1 MSARVPPGRRRPGRG
16 KHRPDRVRH
25 RGYGAGA
32 AVSATRT
39 ATPQIDVPVAVSV
52 APRETITDIAAT
64 RVDRVFDYLP
74 GVARQNN
81 FGGLSIFSYAIRGVT
96 TSEIYKNGF
105 PLNRGTPP
113 PPDAQNIERIEGAQ
127 GAGSG
132 PVRAQRTPA
141 GWST

>member
-1 MSARVPPGRRRPGRG
+1 MTLEELSVEHVGEGAGRTTASGRG
-16 KHRPDRVRH
+16 TIGLIGPTP
-25 RGYGAGA
+25 GYGAGA

-81 FGGLSIFSYAIRGVT
+81 FGGLSIFSYAIRGV
-96 TSEIYKNGF
+96 
-105 PLNRGTPP
+105 PRLRGKPFL
-113 PPDAQNIERIEGAQ
+113 
-127 GAGSG
+127 
-132 PVRAQRTPA
+132 
-141 GWST
+141 